1 MALLKSEYIGL
12 GIKAASNLTL
22 ASHHRMASVIRKAA
36 PRPAKPAQRH
46 FAKKGP
52 TAARDEDNSSEEE
65 QEQATV
71 EQASD
76 EEIGTFG
83 QEFTFV
89 SSNKLPGKGARTV
102 KVALGNVN
110 VKDGRVLVDGQA
122 DAGKEIGQER

>member
-1 MALLKSEYIGL
+1 
-12 GIKAASNLTL
+12 
-22 ASHHRMASVIRKAA
+22 MASVIRKAA

-52 TAARDEDNSSEEE
+52 TRDEDNSSEEE
-65 QEQATV
+65 QEQVAV

-83 QEFTFV
+83 QEVDAQSFV

-122 DAGKEIGQER
+122 DAGKEIDQEG

>member
-1 MALLKSEYIGL
+1 MA
-12 GIKAASNLTL
+12 T
-22 ASHHRMASVIRKAA
+22 VVRKAA
-36 PRPAKPAQRH
+36 PRAAKPAQRH

-52 TAARDEDNSSEEE
+52 TAAQDEDNSSEEE
-65 QEQATV
+65 QEQVTV

-83 QEFTFV
+83 QELNVQSFV
-89 SSNKLPGKGARTV
+89 SSNKLPGKGARTL

-122 DAGKEIGQER
+122 DAGKEIGEER